1 MWQYLTMAM
10 SFSFKYGID
19 IKNYKNEDWMLEYKW
34 KLAQLAH
41 SNCQEMRSDSSNRMM
56 LLAASGLKTEED
68 HLNM

>member
-1 MWQYLTMAM
+1 
-10 SFSFKYGID
+10 
-19 IKNYKNEDWMLEYKW
+19 MLEYKW

-68 HLNM
+68 HLNI